1 MAQAPTG
8 GASMTIGERMKR
20 LLAAAAVL
28 ATLTNV
34 ALAGEMTIFADSNFR
49 GARVTLERDARNLSD
64 VGFND
69 RISSLVI
76 RSGTWQLCEDAN
88 FRGRCAELG
97 PGEYRQLPF
106 NDAVS
111 SIREIPRGG
120 PGRGPDRDDRDG
132 RDGRD
137 GRGGWDRNDRDDRR
151 GGPDVILF
159 QDRDFR
165 GPDMALERDA
175 RNLSEYGFND
185 RASSI
190 VIREGRWEFCE
201 DADYRGRCQVY
212 GPGRYS
218 TIDMN
223 DRISSVRRVR

>member
-1 MAQAPTG
+1 
-8 GASMTIGERMKR
+8 MKR

-49 GARVTLERDARNLSD
+49 GNRVTLERDARNLSEF
-64 VGFND
+64 GFND

-76 RSGTWQLCEDAN
+76 RSGTWQLCQDAN

-106 NDAVS
+106 NDSVS
-111 SIREIPRGG
+111 SIREISRGG
-120 PGRGPDRDDRDG
+120 PGRGPDRGPDRDG
-132 RDGRD
+132 P
-137 GRGGWDRNDRDDRR
+137 RGGWDRDNRDGPRGGGWDRDDRR

-165 GPDMALERDA
+165 GPDTALARDA

-185 RASSI
+185 RVSSI

-201 DADYRGRCQVY
+201 DADFRGRCQVY

>member
-1 MAQAPTG
+1 
-8 GASMTIGERMKR
+8 MKH

-28 ATLTNV
+28 ATLANTSF
-34 ALAGEMTIFADSNFR
+34 AGEMTIFADSNFR
-49 GARVTLERDARNLSD
+49 GNRVTLERDARNLSEF
-64 VGFND
+64 GFND
-69 RISSLVI
+69 RISSVVI
-76 RSGTWQLCEDAN
+76 RSGIWQLCEDAN

-106 NDAVS
+106 NDSVS
-111 SIREIPRGG
+111 SIREISRGG
-120 PGRGPDRDDRDG
+120 PGRGPGWDRDDRDG
-132 RDGRD
+132 RDGRH
-137 GRGGWDRNDRDDRR
+137 GGWDRDDRR

-165 GPDMALERDA
+165 GPDLALERDA
-175 RNLSEYGFND
+175 RNLIDYGFND

-201 DADYRGRCQVY
+201 DVDFRGRCEVF
-212 GPGRYS
+212 GPGRYPMV
-218 TIDMN
+218 DMN

>member
-1 MAQAPTG
+1 
-8 GASMTIGERMKR
+8 MKR

-28 ATLTNV
+28 ATLANT
-34 ALAGEMTIFADSNFR
+34 AFAGEMTIFADSNFR
-49 GARVTLERDARNLSD
+49 GNRVTLERDARNLSD
-64 VGFND
+64 FGFND
-69 RISSLVI
+69 RISSVVI
-76 RSGTWQLCEDAN
+76 RSGTWQLCQDAN

-106 NDAVS
+106 NDSVS
-111 SIREIPRGG
+111 SIREISRGG
-120 PGRGPDRDDRDG
+120 PGRGPGWDRDDRDH
-132 RDGRD
+132 
-137 GRGGWDRNDRDDRR
+137 GRGGWDRGERDDRR

-175 RNLSEYGFND
+175 RNLTDYGFND
-185 RASSI
+185 RVSSI

-201 DADYRGRCQVY
+201 DADFRGRCEVF
-212 GPGRYS
+212 GPGRYPMV
-218 TIDMN
+218 DMN